1 MTSFYSD
8 GKTYWSMDLVQVE
21 VVQME
26 NLPGI
31 GMLIVWTESSEDKI
45 GGPIDTLKL
54 GIVEGASEHDEIVL
68 VNTCYESPIHPDPH
82 GTWTQQLAFR
92 QFENEQLWL
101 REN

>member
-1 MTSFYSD
+1 
-8 GKTYWSMDLVQVE
+8 LAC
-21 VVQME
+21 
-26 NLPGI
+26 
-31 GMLIVWTESSEDKI
+31 SSEDKI

-92 QFENEQLWL
+92 QFGKLK
-101 REN
+101 RKRKAKHT